1 MSRTANRP
9 RATGFSRKGGS
20 VMTAETVIG
29 AVPVKAEFRTC
40 QYTGLKVDAA
50 AQALI
55 KANAVGAVVFLAIG
69 GLMGLLV
76 ALTRWPAVHLL
87 PAEWFYLVLTG
98 HGANVLLFWIIFFE
112 IAVLYF
118 ASAVLLNSRIA
129 APKFAWLGFVLMV
142 VGALAT
148 NVAVLQGDSSVMF
161 TSYPPMQAKPHFY
174 LGLILFAVGALI
186 ACMIFFATLVVARE
200 ERTYEG
206 SIPLVTFGAV
216 TAAIIAVFTIASG
229 AIILIPTWLWS
240 LGFISYIDPLM
251 YKVVWWAMGHSSQQ
265 INVAAHVSI
274 WYLIAALLVGAKPL
288 SEKVSRTAFLMYIL
302 FLQLASAHHLLAEPG
317 LDASWKIVNTSYM
330 MYLAVMG
337 SMIHGLTVPGS
348 IEAAQR
354 RNGYDRGVFE
364 WLRKAPWGNPA
375 FSGMFLSL
383 VFFGFIG
390 GISGVVLG
398 TEQLNVLMH
407 NTIYVPGHFHGTV
420 VAGTTLAFMAA
431 TYLVLPLIFQREIM
445 WPGLAKWQPYLF
457 GIGVAG
463 IALFMMGAGI
473 LGVPRRH
480 WDITFSDAEPSFAYS
495 AGAFLM
501 MGLNGLFA
509 ILAAIGGAIY
519 VLVVVGTVLFGKKI
533 VSGHKMT
540 FPLHAGGGGA
550 VSHYGSEAHVK
561 LPGTLVLVAIFFVS
575 FVLYYFIN
583 WKYLSELWLFR

>member
-1 MSRTANRP
+1 
-9 RATGFSRKGGS
+9 
-20 VMTAETVIG
+20 MTAETVIG
-29 AVPVKAEFRTC
+29 AVPAKAEFRTC
-40 QYTGLKVDAA
+40 QYTGLKVDVA

-55 KANAVGAVVFLAIG
+55 QANAVAAVVFLLIG

-87 PAEWFYLVLTG
+87 PADWFYLVLTG

-112 IAVLYF
+112 IAILYF
-118 ASAVLLNSRIA
+118 ASAILLNSRIA
-129 APKFAWLGFVLMV
+129 APKFPSIGFVLMV

-186 ACMIFFATLVVARE
+186 GCMIFFATLVIARE

-206 SIPLVTFGAV
+206 SIPLVTFGAL

-240 LGFISYIDPLM
+240 LGLISDINPLM
-251 YKVVWWAMGHSSQQ
+251 YKVVWWGMGHSSQQ
-265 INVAAHVSI
+265 INVSAHVSL

-337 SMIHGLTVPGS
+337 SMVHGLTVPGA

-354 RNGYDRGVFE
+354 RNGYNRGMFE
-364 WLRKAPWGNPA
+364 WLRKAPWGHPA

-383 VFFGFIG
+383 IFFGFIG

-431 TYLVLPLIFQREIM
+431 TYLVLPLIFQREIV
-445 WPGLAKWQPYLF
+445 WPKLARIQPYLF
-457 GIGVAG
+457 GIGAAG
-463 IALFMMGAGI
+463 ISLFMMGAGT
-473 LGVPRRH
+473 LGVARRH
-480 WDITFSDAEPSFAYS
+480 WDITFSDANLSFAYS

-501 MGLNGLFA
+501 MGLNGIFA
-509 ILAAIGGAIY
+509 IIAALGGALF
-519 VLVVVGTVLFGKKI
+519 VLVVVGTVLFGEKI
-533 VSGHKMT
+533 RGGHQLT
-540 FPLHAGGGGA
+540 FPLFSGGGA
-550 VSHYGSEAHVK
+550 VASHYGSERAPK
-561 LPGTLVLVAIFFVS
+561 LPGTIVLIAIFFVC

>member
-1 MSRTANRP
+1 
-9 RATGFSRKGGS
+9 
-20 VMTAETVIG
+20 MTAETVIG
-29 AVPVKAEFRTC
+29 AVPAKAEFRTC
-40 QYTGLKVDAA
+40 QYTGLKVDVA
-50 AQALI
+50 AQRLI
-55 KANAVGAVVFLAIG
+55 IANAVAAVVFLAIG

-87 PAEWFYLVLTG
+87 PADWFYLILTG

-112 IAVLYF
+112 MAILYF
-118 ASAVLLNSRIA
+118 ASAVLLNSRLA
-129 APKFAWLGFVLMV
+129 APKLGWLGFILMI

-161 TSYPPMQAKPHFY
+161 TSYPPMMAKPHFY
-174 LGLILFAVGALI
+174 LGIILFAVGALI
-186 ACMIFFATLVVARE
+186 GCGLFFATLVIAKE
-200 ERTYEG
+200 EGTYEG
-206 SIPLVTFGAV
+206 SIPLVTFGAL

-240 LGFISYIDPLM
+240 LGLISDIDPLM

-265 INVAAHVSI
+265 INVSAHVSL
-274 WYLIAALLVGAKPL
+274 WYLTAALLVGAKPL
-288 SEKVSRTAFLMYIL
+288 SEKVSRTAFFMYIL

-317 LDASWKIVNTSYM
+317 MDASWKIVNTSYM

-337 SMIHGLTVPGS
+337 SMVHGLTVPGA

-354 RNGYDRGVFE
+354 RNGFDRGMFE

-420 VAGTTLAFMAA
+420 VAGTTLAFMGA
-431 TYLVLPLIFQREIM
+431 TYIVLPLIFQREIV
-445 WPGLAKWQPYLF
+445 WPKLAKIQPYLF
-457 GIGVAG
+457 GIGAAG
-463 IALFMMGAGI
+463 ISLFMMGAGT
-473 LGVPRRH
+473 LGVARRH
-480 WDITFSDAEPSFAYS
+480 WDMTFSDASIGFAHS

-501 MGLNGLFA
+501 MGLNGIFA
-509 ILAAIGGAIY
+509 IIAAIGGIIF
-519 VLVVVGTVLFGKKI
+519 VLVVVATAFFGKKI
-533 VSGHKMT
+533 TSGHKLT
-540 FPLHAGGGGA
+540 FPLFSGGGA
-550 VSHYGSEAHVK
+550 VASHYGSEKAPK
-561 LPGTLVLVAIFFVS
+561 LPGTIILVTIFFVC

>member
-1 MSRTANRP
+1 
-9 RATGFSRKGGS
+9 
-20 VMTAETVIG
+20 MTAETVVG
-29 AVPVKAEFRTC
+29 AVGREAEFRTC

-50 AQALI
+50 AQTLI
-55 KANAVGAVVFLAIG
+55 KANAVAAVVFLAIG

-87 PAEWFYLVLTG
+87 PADWFYLVLTG

-112 IAVLYF
+112 MAVLYF
-118 ASAVLLNSRIA
+118 ASAVLLNCRLA
-129 APKFAWLGFVLMV
+129 TPKLAWLGFVLMV
-142 VGALAT
+142 VGALMA
-148 NVAVLQGDSSVMF
+148 NVTVLQGDSSVMF
-161 TSYPPMQAKPHFY
+161 TSYPPMQAKPNFY
-174 LGLILFAVGALI
+174 LGIILFAVGALI
-186 ACMIFFATLVVARE
+186 GCVIFFSTLVIAKE
-200 ERTYEG
+200 EGTYEG
-206 SIPLVTFGAV
+206 SVPLVTFGAI

-240 LGFISYIDPLM
+240 LGLITDIDPLM

-265 INVAAHVSI
+265 INVSAHVSL
-274 WYLIAALLVGAKPL
+274 WYLTAALLVGAKPL
-288 SEKVSRTAFLMYIL
+288 SEKVSRTAFFMYIL

-330 MYLAVMG
+330 MYLAVLG
-337 SMIHGLTVPGS
+337 SMVHGLTVPGA

-354 RNGYDRGVFE
+354 RNGFNRGVFE
-364 WLRKAPWGNPA
+364 WLRKAPWGHPSFA
-375 FSGMFLSL
+375 AMFLSL
-383 VFFGFIG
+383 IFFGFIG

-420 VAGTTLAFMAA
+420 VAGTTLAFMGA
-431 TYLVLPLIFQREIM
+431 TYLVLPLIFQREII
-445 WPGLAKWQPYLF
+445 WPKLAKVQPYLF

-463 IALFMMGAGI
+463 ISLFMMGAGT

-480 WDITFSDAEPSFAYS
+480 WDITFSDANLSFAHS

-501 MGLNGLFA
+501 MGLNGIFA
-509 ILAAIGGAIY
+509 VIAAIGGAIF
-519 VLVVVGTVLFGKKI
+519 VLVVVGTVLFGEKI
-533 VSGHKMT
+533 TSGHKLT
-540 FPLHAGGGGA
+540 FPLHSGGGA
-550 VSHYGSEAHVK
+550 AASHYGSEGTIK
-561 LPGTLVLVAIFFVS
+561 LPGTIILVSIFFVC

>member
-1 MSRTANRP
+1 
-9 RATGFSRKGGS
+9 
-20 VMTAETVIG
+20 MTAETVVG
-29 AVPVKAEFRTC
+29 AVPAKAEFRTC
-40 QYTGLKVDAA
+40 QYTGLKVDVA

-55 KANAVGAVVFLAIG
+55 KANAVAAVVFLLIG

-112 IAVLYF
+112 IAILYF
-118 ASAVLLNSRIA
+118 ASAVLLNSRLA
-129 APKFAWLGFVLMV
+129 APKFAWLGFILMV

-186 ACMIFFATLVVARE
+186 GCMIFFATLVVARE

-265 INVAAHVSI
+265 INVSAHVSI

-337 SMIHGLTVPGS
+337 SMVHGLTVPGA

-354 RNGYDRGVFE
+354 RNGYNRGMFE
-364 WLRKAPWGNPA
+364 WLRKAPWGHPA

-383 VFFGFIG
+383 IFFGFIG

-431 TYLVLPLIFQREIM
+431 TYIVLPLIFQREIV
-445 WPGLAKWQPYLF
+445 WPKLARIQPYLF
-457 GIGVAG
+457 GIGAAG
-463 IALFMMGAGI
+463 ISLFMMGAGT
-473 LGVPRRH
+473 LGVARRH
-480 WDITFSDAEPSFAYS
+480 WDITFSDANLSFGYS

-501 MGLNGLFA
+501 MGLNGIFA
-509 ILAAIGGAIY
+509 IIAALGGALF
-519 VLVVVGTVLFGKKI
+519 VLIVVGTVLFGEKI
-533 VSGHKMT
+533 TGGHKLT
-540 FPLHAGGGGA
+540 FPLFSGGGA
-550 VSHYGSEAHVK
+550 VASHYGSERAPK
-561 LPGTLVLVAIFFVS
+561 LPGTIILVAIFFVC

-583 WKYLSELWLFR
+583 WKYLSELWLFQ